1 MYYLAIIIS
10 LCSFLQSNNEKDYTI
25 YIAKIEWHV
34 GIILK
39 VDNAALD
46 NVSAIKDF
54 SDYKYVDIGWGDAE
68 FYQSGEDFDLFLA
81 SKAILFP
88 TNSVIRIQGY
98 DYGIEQIMN
107 WRDYVFK
114 IELSNEQFD
123 LLCRFIDSS
132 LLRNNQNKLN
142 IESEKLNGRIR
153 YYSSNLKYHLFNTCN
168 TWVAEALENA
178 DSGIESS
185 NIITAEELFEE
196 LIKFAHLVKV
206 EEI

>member
-46 NVSAIKDF
+46 NV
-54 SDYKYVDIGWGDAE
+54 
-68 FYQSGEDFDLFLA
+68 
-81 SKAILFP
+81 ILFP